1 VLSRIGWIQQNR
13 PQYRFYGRW
22 LVEALGDTNKTETLT
37 MSVLSRFCCL
47 HESESWKSRFYCV
60 LFLSANQK
68 PGNLGF
74 VIRALRLHVLH
85 SESIKHKKN
94 SKSQNLNMPYKIMD
108 PSTTGPQSQR
118 APCAGLYQ
126 GGWSISPG
134 SEVGENQE
142 NRRFSWLLGQR
153 RPGIPRGRRRRR
165 GC

>member
-1 VLSRIGWIQQNR
+1 VKMWMVEKYNQTDVLSRIGWIQQNR

-94 SKSQNLNMPYKIMD
+94 LKISKSQDNGSINH
-108 PSTTGPQSQR
+108 R
-118 APCAGLYQ
+118 ASKPEGSLC
-126 GGWSISPG
+126 WPISG
-134 SEVGENQE
+134 RVV
-142 NRRFSWLLGQR
+142 F
-153 RPGIPRGRRRRR
+153 IPRE
-165 GC
+165 